1 MKFGDEFKLVQDME
15 LIYRKIGIGE
25 YAPEYFLA
33 YDDHGRLEYC
43 IMDDAFGQPSPANND
58 SSDYAKLM
66 RWEACK
72 ILIDLLNQEIIEP
85 INQED

>member
-1 MKFGDEFKLVQDME
+1 
-15 LIYRKIGIGE
+15 
-25 YAPEYFLA
+25 
-33 YDDHGRLEYC
+33 
-43 IMDDAFGQPSPANND
+43 MDDTFGQPSPAND
-58 SSDYAKLM
+58 DTSDYAKLM